1 MTRTIKL
8 LKTACGGVLP
18 GILGSAALF
27 AALGVAPAFTT
38 GGVARAQSTSAI
50 DARFQ
55 PWIGCWRTLDLT
67 DMPKPTS
74 APTQACVVP
83 STQVAGSVDVL
94 LYSRDSLLSRNVL
107 PQVGSVTDKTIDDC
121 QGRETAA
128 WTADNARLIMR
139 AELTCARGVKR
150 VETGMM
156 TITPEGEW
164 LQLQHLQVGSN
175 EATTTV
181 RFRYD
186 ASGPAPAGISFG
198 TSRSTSSL
206 RLTAGAPVT
215 VDQVLDVA
223 THAPSGLTEAWIVE
237 LGMAFD
243 LDGKTL
249 VKLADRGMPPSV
261 IDMMVAVSN
270 PRAFSVRPN
279 EAAAQRG
286 IASSTIAAVPS
297 GTTGINAMRSR
308 CAMWDDFCYGPRGM
322 GAWGF
327 GWQYG
332 YGAWD
337 PWDPWYGF
345 NSWRYASRYGY
356 PYGMGYGMPWGGGI
370 YYGGG
375 PVIVVGP
382 STGQPQSQGRFVKG
396 QGYTRSGGGSSGSAT
411 PRSPVSGESRSGASS
426 SGGGAS
432 SAPAPSSSSGS
443 SSGEGS
449 GRTAKPRPPGGL

>member
-8 LKTACGGVLP
+8 LKVACGGVLP
-18 GILGSAALF
+18 GLLGAAALL
-27 AALGVAPAFTT
+27 AAPAFTP
-38 GGVARAQSTSAI
+38 GGAAYAQSADAI

-55 PWIGCWRTLDLT
+55 PWIGCWRTLDVT
-67 DMPKPTS
+67 DMPKPAS

-94 LYSRDSLLSRNVL
+94 LYSRDSLLSRNAL
-107 PQVGSVTDKTIDDC
+107 PRVGSAADRTLDDC
-121 QGRETAA
+121 EGRETAA

-186 ASGPAPAGISFG
+186 AIGPTPAGVSFG
-198 TSRSTSSL
+198 NSRSTSSL
-206 RLTAGAPVT
+206 RLATGAPVT

-223 THAPSGLTEAWIVE
+223 THAPSGLTEAWIAE
-237 LGMAFD
+237 LGMTFD

-249 VKLADRGMPPSV
+249 VKLADRGMPPRV

-270 PRAFSVRPN
+270 PEAFSVRPN

-286 IASSTIAAVPS
+286 IASNTIAAVPS
-297 GTTGINAMRSR
+297 GNTTVNAMRSR

-337 PWDPWYGF
+337 PWDPWYGL

-356 PYGMGYGMPWGGGI
+356 PYGMAYGTSYGMPWGGGI

-375 PVIVVGP
+375 PVIIVGP
-382 STGQPQSQGRFVKG
+382 SLGPSQAQGRLVKG
-396 QGYTRSGGGSSGSAT
+396 QGYVRSGGSVSGAAK
-411 PRSPVSGESRSGASS
+411 PRSTMSGGSGSGASTS
-426 SGGGAS
+426 ARGAS
-432 SAPAPSSSSGS
+432 SAPAPSSGSGS